1 MPSVRQRS
9 EAVDVDCGQ
18 LVWRRLKDV
27 AVVMDLHELA
37 PVGGWAADGRH
48 RQHQRQHPCRPSSA
62 PMPTHI
68 SVSAEPVLFFTI
80 SFSSFFYT
88 YMGYPSRHIQQ
99 PNGSLPPYLA
109 VGVHPGFSPPD
120 SGDPF
125 QTAPRSPR
133 WLIGLPRPSKPSPAK
148 AFSRP
153 EPPAVCAAGPSTEP
167 TSKEIPRTQ
176 CPPQPPP
183 NP

>member
-62 PMPTHI
+62 LMLPQYLVWQLGVIHFLQTD
-68 SVSAEPVLFFTI
+68 SA
-80 SFSSFFYT
+80 
-88 YMGYPSRHIQQ
+88 
-99 PNGSLPPYLA
+99 LPQVFREEA
-109 VGVHPGFSPPD
+109 ATWGIHRG
-120 SGDPF
+120 
-125 QTAPRSPR
+125 TR
-133 WLIGLPRPSKPSPAK
+133 
-148 AFSRP
+148 
-153 EPPAVCAAGPSTEP
+153 PAVPLTVVVRLCTTIVLIAVPSALVLPACECFVAVSRDP
-167 TSKEIPRTQ
+167 KGVR
-176 CPPQPPP
+176 
-183 NP
+183 